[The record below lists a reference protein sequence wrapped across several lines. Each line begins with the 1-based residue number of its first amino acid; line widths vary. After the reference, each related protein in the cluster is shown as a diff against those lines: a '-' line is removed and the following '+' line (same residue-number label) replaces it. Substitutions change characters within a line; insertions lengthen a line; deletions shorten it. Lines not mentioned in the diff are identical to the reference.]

1 MTKEYDLT
9 VKIGTYQK
17 DGETKN
23 RYMNIG
29 SVMKG
34 EHGPFIIMDRT
45 FNPAGVSN
53 PENRESLI
61 VSMFKVKPK
70 EDQGYQQAS
79 SPDLPQ
85 PFQADSQIPF

>member
-1 MTKEYDLT
+1 MNKEYDLT

-85 PFQADSQIPF
+85 PFQYDSQIPF

>member
-1 MTKEYDLT
+1 MNKEYDLT

-85 PFQADSQIPF
+85 PFQDDQIPF